1 MQDKYIDVQTI
12 SEVHDLWGCGKPRHP
27 LVTVIDLTKYHFCGD
42 RNGLSYRLNFYTIF
56 CKKFSGALGYGRSYY
71 DFSEGSLM
79 FTAPGQVT
87 TPISAPSLEEGW
99 ALFFHP
105 DLIHHSPFSQ
115 KMGQYSFFNYESNE
129 ALHVSEEEKLALF
142 ECVRKIEQECGQNVD
157 KHTQTLIQNNIEL
170 LLNYCSRFY
179 DRQFYTR
186 AKVNTDVVQAF
197 EKLLKDHYAQDTL
210 INSGLPGVKSF
221 ADQLHLS
228 PNYLSDLLQKF
239 TGKTTQ
245 EHIHLQLIDKA
256 KALLLST
263 GKSVSEIAYT
273 LGFENPPHFT
283 RLFKQKTG
291 YSPSGYRNLKFLPFR

>member
-1 MQDKYIDVQTI
+1 MQEKFIDVQTI
-12 SEVHDLWGCGKPRHP
+12 SEIHNLWGCDKPRHP
-27 LVTVIDLTKYHFCGD
+27 LVTVIDLTKHQFRGD
-42 RNGLSYRLNFYTIF
+42 RNGLIYRLDFYTIF
-56 CKKFSGALGYGRSYY
+56 CKKFDGVLGYGRSYY

-79 FTAPGQVT
+79 FTAPGQAT
-87 TPISAPSLEEGW
+87 TPVSTPTPEEGW

-105 DLIHHSPFSQ
+105 DLIHHSPLG
-115 KMGQYSFFNYESNE
+115 KNIGQYSFFNYEANE
-129 ALHVSEEEKLALF
+129 ALHISEEEKLALLD
-142 ECVRKIEQECGQNVD
+142 CVRKIEQECSQHID
-157 KHTQTLIQNNIEL
+157 KHTQTLIQNNIEM

-186 AKVNTDVVQAF
+186 EKVNTDVVQAF
-197 EKLLKDHYAQDTL
+197 EKLLKDHFAQDTL

-221 ADQLHLS
+221 AEQLHLS

-245 EHIHLQLIDKA
+245 EHIHLQLIHKA
-256 KALLLST
+256 KDLLCST

-291 YSPSGYRNLKFLPFR
+291 YSPSEYRRLN

>member
-1 MQDKYIDVQTI
+1 MMQEKYIDVQTI
-12 SEVHDLWGCGKPRHP
+12 SQVHELWGCGKPRHP
-27 LVTVIDLTKYHFCGD
+27 LVTVIDLTKYHFQGD
-42 RNGLSYRLNFYTIF
+42 RNGLSYRLDFYTIF
-56 CKKFSGALGYGRSYY
+56 CKKFSGVLRYGRSYY

-79 FTAPGQVT
+79 FTAPGQAT

-105 DLIHHSPFSQ
+105 DLIHHSPLGQ
-115 KMGQYSFFNYESNE
+115 RMGQYSFFNYESNE
-129 ALHVSEEEKLALF
+129 ALHVSEEEKIALF
-142 ECVRKIEQECGQNVD
+142 DCVRKIEQEYGQNVD
-157 KHTQTLIQNNIEL
+157 KHTQTLIQNNIEM

-186 AKVNTDVVQAF
+186 EKVNTDVVQAF
-197 EKLLKDHYAQDTL
+197 EKLLKDHFAQDTL

-221 ADQLHLS
+221 AEQLYLS

-256 KALLLST
+256 KGLLWGT
-263 GKSVSEIAYT
+263 GMSVSEIAYT

-291 YSPSGYRNLKFLPFR
+291 YSPSEFRNLN

>member
-1 MQDKYIDVQTI
+1 MMQEKYIDVHTI
-12 SEVHDLWGCGKPRHP
+12 SEIHELWGCGKPRHP
-27 LVTVIDLTKYHFCGD
+27 LVTVIDLMKYHFRGS
-42 RNGLSYRLNFYTIF
+42 RNGLRYRLGFYTIF
-56 CKKFSGALGYGRSYY
+56 CKKFSGVLGYGRSYY

-79 FTAPGQVT
+79 FTAPGQAT
-87 TPISAPSLEEGW
+87 TPVSAPSLEEGR

-105 DLIHHSPFSQ
+105 DLIHHCPLGQ
-115 KMGQYSFFNYESNE
+115 KMGQYSFFNYKSNE
-129 ALHVSEEEKLALF
+129 ALHVLEEEKFALF
-142 ECVRKIEQECGQNVD
+142 DCIKKIEQECSQNVD
-157 KHTQTLIQNNIEL
+157 KHTQTLIQNNIEM

-186 AKVNTDVVQAF
+186 EKVNTDVVQAF
-197 EKLLKDHYAQDTL
+197 EKLLKAHFAQDTL
-210 INSGLPGVKSF
+210 IHIGLPGVKTF
-221 ADQLHLS
+221 AEQLHLS

-256 KALLLST
+256 KTLLWST
-263 GKSVSEIAYT
+263 SMAVSEIAYT

-291 YSPSGYRNLKFLPFR
+291 YSPSEFRNLN

>member
-1 MQDKYIDVQTI
+1 MMQEKFIDVKTI
-12 SEVHDLWGCGKPRHP
+12 GEVHELWGCGKPRHP
-27 LVTVIDLTKYHFCGD
+27 LVTIIDLTKHHFRGD
-42 RNGLSYRLNFYTIF
+42 RSGLSYRLDFYTIF
-56 CKKFSGALGYGRSYY
+56 CKKFSGVLRYGRSYY

-79 FTAPGQVT
+79 FTAPGQAT
-87 TPISAPSLEEGW
+87 TPVSAPSPEEGW

-105 DLIHHSPFSQ
+105 DLIYHSPLGQ

-129 ALHVSEEEKLALF
+129 ALHVSEEEKLALLG
-142 ECVRKIEQECGQNVD
+142 CIKKIEQEYGQNVD
-157 KHTQTLIQNNIEL
+157 KHTQTLIQNNIEM

-186 AKVNTDVVQAF
+186 AKVSTDTVQAF
-197 EKLLKDHYAQDTL
+197 ERLLKEHFAQDTL
-210 INSGLPGVKSF
+210 IDSGLPGVKRF
-221 ADQLHLS
+221 AGQLNLS

-256 KALLLST
+256 KALLWST
-263 GKSVSEIAYT
+263 GKSVSEIAYM

-291 YSPSGYRNLKFLPFR
+291 YSPSDYRNLN

>member
-1 MQDKYIDVQTI
+1 MMQTRYIDVRSV
-12 SEVHDLWGCGKPRHP
+12 SEIHELWGCGKPRHP
-27 LVTVIDLTKYHFCGD
+27 LITVVDLAKHQFQGKRD
-42 RNGLSYRLNFYTIF
+42 GLAYRLDFYTIF
-56 CKKFSGALGYGRSYY
+56 CKKFNGVLGYGRSYY

-87 TPISAPSLEEGW
+87 TPVSAPTPEEGW

-105 DLIHHSPFSQ
+105 DLIHHSSLS
-115 KMGQYSFFNYESNE
+115 KKIGQYTFFNYELKE
-129 ALHVSEEEKLALF
+129 ALHVSEEEKLMLF
-142 ECVRKIEQECGQNVD
+142 GCVKKIEQEYSQFID
-157 KHTQTLIQNNIEL
+157 KHTQILIQNNIEM

-186 AKVNTDVVQAF
+186 EKINTDVVQAF
-197 EKLLKDHYAQDTL
+197 EKLLKEHFAQDTL
-210 INSGLPGVKSF
+210 INSGLPGVKKF
-221 ADQLHLS
+221 AEQLNLS
-228 PNYLSDLLQKF
+228 SNYLSDLLQKF

-256 KALLLST
+256 KTLLWST
-263 GKSVSEIAYT
+263 SMSVSEIAYT

-291 YSPSGYRNLKFLPFR
+291 YSPTKFRCLN

>member
-1 MQDKYIDVQTI
+1 MQEKFIDVKTI
-12 SEVHDLWGCGKPRHP
+12 GEIHELWGCGKPRHP
-27 LVTVIDLTKYHFCGD
+27 LVTVIDLTKYHFLGD
-42 RNGLSYRLNFYTIF
+42 RDGLSYRLDFYTVF
-56 CKKFSGALGYGRSYY
+56 CKKFSGVLGYGRSHY
-71 DFSEGSLM
+71 DFGEGSLM

-105 DLIHHSPFSQ
+105 DLIHHSQLGQ
-115 KMGQYSFFNYESNE
+115 KIRQYSFFDYGSNE
-129 ALHVSEEEKLALF
+129 ALHVSEEEKLALLD
-142 ECVRKIEQECGQNVD
+142 CVKKIERECDQNVD
-157 KHTQTLIQNNIEL
+157 KHTQTLIQNNIEI

-186 AKVNTDVVQAF
+186 EKVNTDVVQAF
-197 EKLLKDHYAQDTL
+197 EILLKDYFAQDTL
-210 INSGLPGVKSF
+210 INSGLPKVKSF
-221 ADQLHLS
+221 AEQLHLS
-228 PNYLSDLLQKF
+228 QNYLSDLLQKF

-245 EHIHLQLIDKA
+245 EHIHLQLIYKA
-256 KALLLST
+256 KALLWGT

-291 YSPSGYRNLKFLPFR
+291 HSPSGYRNLN

>member
-1 MQDKYIDVQTI
+1 MTQKKYVDIETI
-12 SEVHDLWGCGKPRHP
+12 GEIHELWDCGKPRHP
-27 LVTVIDLTKYHFCGD
+27 LVAVIDLTKYHFRGD

-56 CKKFSGALGYGRSYY
+56 CKKFNGVLRYGRSYY

-79 FTAPGQVT
+79 FTAPGQAT
-87 TPISAPSLEEGW
+87 TPTPAPSLEEGW

-105 DLIHHSPFSQ
+105 DLIHHSTLGQ
-115 KMGQYSFFNYESNE
+115 TIGQYSYFNYESNE
-129 ALHVSEEEKLALF
+129 ALHVSEEEKLALYD
-142 ECVRKIEQECGQNVD
+142 CVRKIEQECGQNVD
-157 KHTQTLIQNNIEL
+157 KHTKTLIQNNIEL

-197 EKLLKDHYAQDTL
+197 EKLLKDHFAQDTL
-210 INSGLPGVKSF
+210 INSGLPGVKKF
-221 ADQLHLS
+221 AEQLNLS

-245 EHIHLQLIDKA
+245 EHIHLHLINKA
-256 KALLLST
+256 KALLWST
-263 GKSVSEIAYT
+263 DKPVSEIAYM

-283 RLFKQKTG
+283 RLFRQKTG
-291 YSPSGYRNLKFLPFR
+291 YSPSDYRNLN

>member
-1 MQDKYIDVQTI
+1 MQEKFIDVHSIGEIHT
-12 SEVHDLWGCGKPRHP
+12 LWGCGKPRHP
-27 LVTVIDLTKYHFCGD
+27 LVTVIDLTKHQFLGD
-42 RNGLSYRLNFYTIF
+42 RNGLIYRLDFYTIF
-56 CKKFSGALGYGRSYY
+56 CKKFDGMLGYGRSYY

-79 FTAPGQVT
+79 FTAPGQAT
-87 TPISAPSLEEGW
+87 TPISTPTLEEGW

-105 DLIHHSPFSQ
+105 DLIHHSPLG
-115 KMGQYSFFNYESNE
+115 KNIGQYSFFNYESNE
-129 ALHVSEEEKLALF
+129 ALHVSEDEKLALLD
-142 ECVRKIEQECGQNVD
+142 CVKKIEQEYGQNVD
-157 KHTQTLIQNNIEL
+157 KHTQTLIQNNIEM

-186 AKVNTDVVQAF
+186 EKVNTDVVQAF
-197 EKLLKDHYAQDTL
+197 EKLLKDHFAQDTL
-210 INSGLPGVKSF
+210 INSGLPGVKIF
-221 ADQLHLS
+221 AEQLHLS

-256 KALLLST
+256 KSLLWST
-263 GKSVSEIAYT
+263 DKSVSEIAYT

-291 YSPSGYRNLKFLPFR
+291 YSPSEYRNLN

>member
-1 MQDKYIDVQTI
+1 MQQRYIDVKTI
-12 SEVHDLWGCGKPRHP
+12 SEIHELWGCGRPRHP
-27 LVTVIDLTKYHFCGD
+27 LVTVIDLTKYQFRGA
-42 RNGLSYRLNFYTIF
+42 RSGSVYRLDFYTIF
-56 CKKFSGALGYGRSYY
+56 CKKFHGVLGYGRSYY

-79 FTAPGQVT
+79 FTAPGQAT
-87 TPISAPSLEEGW
+87 TPVTAPHVEEGW

-105 DLIHHSPFSQ
+105 DLIHHSQ
-115 KMGQYSFFNYESNE
+115 LGKNIGQYSFFNYESNE
-129 ALHVSEEEKLALF
+129 ALHVSEEEKLSLLD
-142 ECVRKIEQECGQNVD
+142 CVIKIEQECGQQID
-157 KHTQTLIQNNIEL
+157 KHTQTLIQNNIEM

-186 AKVNTDVVQAF
+186 ERVNTDVVQAF
-197 EKLLKDHYAQDTL
+197 EKLLKDHFAQDSL

-221 ADQLHLS
+221 AEQLHLS

-256 KALLLST
+256 KSLLWST
-263 GKSVSEIAYT
+263 GMSVSEIAYT

-291 YSPSGYRNLKFLPFR
+291 YSPSGYRNLN

>member
-1 MQDKYIDVQTI
+1 MQQRYIDVQTI
-12 SEVHDLWGCGKPRHP
+12 DEIHKLWGCGKPRHP
-27 LVTVIDLTKYHFCGD
+27 LITVIDLTKYHFNGD
-42 RNGLSYRLNFYTIF
+42 RSGLIYRLNLYTVF
-56 CKKFSGALGYGRSYY
+56 CKKFIGALRYGRSYY

-79 FTAPGQVT
+79 FTAPGQAT
-87 TPISAPSLEEGW
+87 TPVSMPFPEEGW

-105 DLIHHSPFSQ
+105 DLIHHSALGS
-115 KMGQYSFFNYESNE
+115 KMGQYTFFNYESNE
-129 ALHVSEEEKLALF
+129 ALHVSEEEKLILF
-142 ECVRKIEQECGQNVD
+142 DCVKNIEREYDQHID

-186 AKVNTDVVQAF
+186 EKVSTDVVQTF
-197 EKLLKDHYAQDTL
+197 EKLLKAHFAQDTL
-210 INSGLPGVKSF
+210 INSGLPGVKTF
-221 ADQLHLS
+221 AGQLHLS

-256 KALLLST
+256 KTLLWST
-263 GKSVSEIAYT
+263 QMPVSEIAYK

-291 YSPSGYRNLKFLPFR
+291 YSPTGFRNLN

>member
-1 MQDKYIDVQTI
+1 MMREKYIDVQTI
-12 SEVHDLWGCGKPRHP
+12 SEVHELWGCGKPRHP
-27 LVTVIDLTKYHFCGD
+27 LVTVIDLTKYQFGGE
-42 RNGLSYRLNFYTIF
+42 RSGVSYRLSFYTVF
-56 CKKFSGALGYGRSYY
+56 CKKFSGVLRYGRSYY

-79 FTAPGQVT
+79 FTAPGQAT

-105 DLIHHSPFSQ
+105 DLIHHSTLGQ

-142 ECVRKIEQECGQNVD
+142 DCVRKIDQECGQNVD
-157 KHTQTLIQNNIEL
+157 KHTQTLIQNNIEM

-186 AKVNTDVVQAF
+186 EKVNTDVVQAF
-197 EKLLKDHYAQDTL
+197 ERLLKNHFAQDTL
-210 INSGLPGVKSF
+210 INSGLPGVKQF

-256 KALLLST
+256 KALLWGT

-291 YSPSGYRNLKFLPFR
+291 YSPSEYRNLN

>member
-1 MQDKYIDVQTI
+1 MMQEKYIDVQTI
-12 SEVHDLWGCGKPRHP
+12 SEVHEMWGCGKPRHP
-27 LVTVIDLTKYHFCGD
+27 LVTVIDLTKYQFGGE
-42 RNGLSYRLNFYTIF
+42 RNGVSYRLSFYTVF
-56 CKKFSGALGYGRSYY
+56 CKKFSGVLRYGRSYY

-79 FTAPGQVT
+79 FTAPGQAT

-105 DLIHHSPFSQ
+105 DLIHHSTLGQ
-115 KMGQYSFFNYESNE
+115 KMSQYSFFNYESNE
-129 ALHVSEEEKLALF
+129 ALHVSEEEKLVLF
-142 ECVRKIEQECGQNVD
+142 DCVKKIDQECGQNVD
-157 KHTQTLIQNNIEL
+157 KHTQTLIQNNIEM

-186 AKVNTDVVQAF
+186 EKVNIDVVQAF
-197 EKLLKDHYAQDTL
+197 EKLLKNHFAQDTL
-210 INSGLPGVKSF
+210 INSGLPGVKHF

-239 TGKTTQ
+239 TGKSTQ

-256 KALLLST
+256 KSLLWGT

-291 YSPSGYRNLKFLPFR
+291 YSPNEYRNLN